1 MCLCKYSSLT
11 LWVYGKKNM
20 NIFVITRLAVLFK
33 IQSIPYRAVCTLLT
47 CTFVPLSGCSKN
59 LYWMG
64 SLHSRCPFPKARKG
78 NKTASAEK
86 MRSRRRG
93 GVILHTRSPFI
104 PWNKANKVWFGTRFF
119 CTNQVTW
126 GNPGWVLLFVLLTPS
141 HISPVFA
148 HPKPACLLT
157 QKHAVLPSGCSMF
170 NYSL

>member
-86 MRSRRRG
+86 MRSGMRG

-104 PWNKANKVWFGTRFF
+104 PWNKANKVWFGSGFFFALIKWHEATQAGSFYFF
-119 CTNQVTW
+119 CSPPPTSSQ
-126 GNPGWVLLFVLLTPS
+126 FLLTLS
-141 HISPVFA
+141 LLVCSLACLISP
-148 HPKPACLLT
+148 
-157 QKHAVLPSGCSMF
+157 LPC
-170 NYSL
+170 